1 MVDNHQKPL
10 KPMVAWLQNNR
21 KTIEPNGCPKPFHS
35 IVIVPTKMICYKNS
49 SGPRELRP
57 CDPRDVALAP
67 ILQLAE
73 LLINNGFQFKERQSN
88 NWIYFAMANR
98 SSLLHFEKASVLHHA
113 KMRKMRKCCNTQ
125 RCASLPFPGTQLRPC
140 GLMDKA
146 PDFGSGDCR
155 FESCHG
161 RLLFARNRGFW
172 NWICG
177 VSNECS

>member
-1 MVDNHQKPL
+1 MVCNHSIVGPMVDNHQKPL
-10 KPMVAWLQNNR
+10 KPMVAWLQNNQ

-35 IVIVPTKMICYKNS
+35 MVIVPTKIICCKNS

-98 SSLLHFEKASVLHHA
+98 SSLLHFEKASVLHHRKDEKDEKVRVLQHA
-113 KMRKMRKCCNTQ
+113 KMCRL
-125 RCASLPFPGTQLRPC
+125 ASP
-140 GLMDKA
+140 
-146 PDFGSGDCR
+146 
-155 FESCHG
+155 
-161 RLLFARNRGFW
+161 W
-172 NWICG
+172 NPTEAVWPNG
-177 VSNECS
+177 